1 MQFVNYVSSLAMPSI
16 ILIIVV
22 YGIVEKIKIFD
33 VFLEGAK
40 DGIEI
45 VISIFSYTYRV
56 VCSNWCTKK
65 FRYFRFYYFNCFT
78 NFK

>member
-33 VFLEGAK
+33 VFWKVQKMELK
-40 DGIEI
+40 L
-45 VISIFSYTYRV
+45 
-56 VCSNWCTKK
+56 
-65 FRYFRFYYFNCFT
+65 
-78 NFK
+78 